1 METGNIKTWSK
12 EVGDEIVPGDV
23 LCAIETDKAT
33 MDYEMQEEGFIAKV
47 LYPAGEKDVP
57 LGAPL
62 AILVENKEDIPAFAN
77 WSPQGAAPTPSAAPV
92 AEAAPTSS
100 PSAGHSA
107 APVRAAGER
116 VFASPIARVTAD
128 AAGIAINSINGTGP
142 RGRVVNADVQ
152 DAITAAKSAPVEK

>member
-77 WSPQGAAPTPSAAPV
+77 WSPQGAASTPSAAPV
-92 AEAAPTSS
+92 AEAAPTS
-100 PSAGHSA
+100 SAGHSA